1 MLIHLN
7 LKLGGKSSFHVFS
20 IILILSLEFLSM
32 FVTNVVLK
40 ERMGS
45 LPFHEYALE
54 LLFKAPTLPQ
64 NAKKHTFMGP
74 LMISTTSICAPT
86 HSIQCKFPLLLAFTF
101 PRSVCILEY
110 NPIKYNFT
118 SIGMFKHGATIVHL
132 GLKMGLVW
140 NSREIIISFILP
152 INPYPFPY
160 HVVLC
165 P

>member
-32 FVTNVVLK
+32 FFPNVVLK

-54 LLFKAPTLPQ
+54 LLFKPHALPQ
-64 NAKKHTFMGP
+64 NARKRTFMGP
-74 LMISTTSICAPT
+74 LMISTTSICATT
-86 HSIQCKFPLLLAFTF
+86 HSIQCKFLLLLAFTF

-110 NPIKYNFT
+110 DPTKHNFT
-118 SIGMFKHGATIVHL
+118 SIELFKHGATIVHL

-140 NSREIIISFILP
+140 NGREKNISFSSL
-152 INPYPFPY
+152 
-160 HVVLC
+160 
-165 P
+165 